1 MSHKFLKTFI
11 SLQFHLDIAATKT
24 THMNISN
31 KSVTLRS
38 DEENIYTD
46 NGSQKAQI
54 IDER

>member
-24 THMNISN
+24 TNMNISN

-46 NGSQKAQI
+46 NGSQKAQ
-54 IDER
+54 